1 MFLIDFVAPPSTR
14 YPLPVTRCSL
24 LDTRDKL
31 ENTLEVFISFRR
43 CVHNFQMAKF
53 ESWQAAIERL
63 IANYKLALHCPGQ
76 SSPVQSQFSARQ
88 IQLNFGFTLS
98 IKHTK
103 RWPAAVKACTANLL
117 AVQAVA
123 SM

>member
-1 MFLIDFVAPPSTR
+1 MCFLLILSHHQVLDTR
-14 YPLPVTRCSL
+14 YPLLVARYSI

-76 SSPVQSQFSARQ
+76 SSPVSVQREAD
-88 IQLNFGFTLS
+88 S
-98 IKHTK
+98 IKLWLH
-103 RWPAAVKACTANLL
+103 AFD
-117 AVQAVA
+117 
-123 SM
+123 